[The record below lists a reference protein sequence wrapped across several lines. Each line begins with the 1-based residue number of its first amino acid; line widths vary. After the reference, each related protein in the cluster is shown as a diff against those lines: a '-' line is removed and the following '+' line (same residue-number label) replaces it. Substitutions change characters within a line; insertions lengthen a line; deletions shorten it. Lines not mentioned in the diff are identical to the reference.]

1 MEKTQK
7 LIWGA
12 LAAVAVIGGLGA
24 SGYYHHSHFN
34 KNVTINGVRVG
45 GLTSEAA
52 YQKLASQKRSNDVY
66 LNGKKIYEGTSTSS
80 GYTSADKAKVTKV
93 LKEQATILP
102 SAKKTNYK
110 LIPSELDT
118 SQLSAMKKAIKVEVD
133 KLNQNRVMAV
143 DAKAVWKDNKVMVT
157 SPKKGTA
164 YDTSKIQAELSNQL
178 AADSIQLTAKV
189 KTPLTKN
196 SAAVKKEVAALKKLS
211 NKKITYKV
219 ENKSY
224 TLTSD
229 DIITKATYQNG
240 QYQFDTAALDQE
252 IAKINKA
259 QSTLGKSFKFKTHA
273 GNTITTS
280 AQGSYGWRIST
291 TKAAKTLTDALL
303 KGTTSVSAKADVY
316 GIGYNTG
323 GVGYGTTSNNGIGDT
338 YAEVSISAQTAWF
351 YKDGKLVY
359 SARVVTGKQSSG
371 DDTPTGVYYIMYK
384 QRNTTLRG
392 IGDTGKAYA
401 SPVSYWAPFTESGC
415 GFHDASWRTDWS
427 TTAYVNNGSNGCVN
441 MHTYDAPNAF
451 NDLSVD
457 EPVVIY

>member
-1 MEKTQK
+1 M
-7 LIWGA
+7 
-12 LAAVAVIGGLGA
+12 
-24 SGYYHHSHFN
+24 
-34 KNVTINGVRVG
+34 
-45 GLTSEAA
+45 
-52 YQKLASQKRSNDVY
+52 
-66 LNGKKIYEGTSTSS
+66 
-80 GYTSADKAKVTKV
+80 
-93 LKEQATILP
+93 P

-110 LIPSELDT
+110 LTPSELDT
-118 SQLSAMKKAIKVEVD
+118 SQLSAMKKAIKVAVD

-143 DAKAVWKDNKVMVT
+143 DAKAVWKDNKVTVT

-291 TKAAKTLTDALL
+291 TKATKTLTDALL

-338 YAEVSISAQTAWF
+338 YAEVSISAQMAWF

-415 GFHDASWRTDWS
+415 GFHDASWRTNWS

>member
-7 LIWGA
+7 LIWRA

-34 KNVTINGVRVG
+34 KNVTINGVKVG

-110 LIPSELDT
+110 LTPSELDT
-118 SQLSAMKKAIKVEVD
+118 SQLSAMKKAIKVAVD

-143 DAKAVWKDNKVMVT
+143 DAKAVWKDNKVTVT

-273 GNTITTS
+273 GN
-280 AQGSYGWRIST
+280 
-291 TKAAKTLTDALL
+291 
-303 KGTTSVSAKADVY
+303 
-316 GIGYNTG
+316 
-323 GVGYGTTSNNGIGDT
+323 
-338 YAEVSISAQTAWF
+338 
-351 YKDGKLVY
+351 
-359 SARVVTGKQSSG
+359 
-371 DDTPTGVYYIMYK
+371 
-384 QRNTTLRG
+384 
-392 IGDTGKAYA
+392 
-401 SPVSYWAPFTESGC
+401 
-415 GFHDASWRTDWS
+415 
-427 TTAYVNNGSNGCVN
+427 
-441 MHTYDAPNAF
+441 
-451 NDLSVD
+451 
-457 EPVVIY
+457 

>member
-1 MEKTQK
+1 
-7 LIWGA
+7 
-12 LAAVAVIGGLGA
+12 
-24 SGYYHHSHFN
+24 
-34 KNVTINGVRVG
+34 
-45 GLTSEAA
+45 
-52 YQKLASQKRSNDVY
+52 
-66 LNGKKIYEGTSTSS
+66 
-80 GYTSADKAKVTKV
+80 
-93 LKEQATILP
+93 ATILL

-110 LIPSELDT
+110 LTPSELDT
-118 SQLSAMKKAIKVEVD
+118 SQLSAMKKAIKVAVD

-143 DAKAVWKDNKVMVT
+143 DAKAVWKDNKVTVT

-196 SAAVKKEVAALKKLS
+196 SAAVKNEVAALKKLS

-259 QSTLGKSFKFKTHA
+259 QSTLGKSFKFNTHA

-291 TKAAKTLTDALL
+291 TKATKTLTDALL

-351 YKDGKLVY
+351 YKDSKLVY

-415 GFHDASWRTDWS
+415 GFHDASWRTNWS

>member
-1 MEKTQK
+1 M
-7 LIWGA
+7 
-12 LAAVAVIGGLGA
+12 
-24 SGYYHHSHFN
+24 
-34 KNVTINGVRVG
+34 
-45 GLTSEAA
+45 
-52 YQKLASQKRSNDVY
+52 
-66 LNGKKIYEGTSTSS
+66 
-80 GYTSADKAKVTKV
+80 
-93 LKEQATILP
+93 
-102 SAKKTNYK
+102 
-110 LIPSELDT
+110 
-118 SQLSAMKKAIKVEVD
+118 
-133 KLNQNRVMAV
+133 
-143 DAKAVWKDNKVMVT
+143 KDNKVTVT

-291 TKAAKTLTDALL
+291 TKATKTLTDALL
-303 KGTTSVSAKADVY
+303 KGRPA
-316 GIGYNTG
+316 
-323 GVGYGTTSNNGIGDT
+323 
-338 YAEVSISAQTAWF
+338 
-351 YKDGKLVY
+351 LV
-359 SARVVTGKQSSG
+359 RR
-371 DDTPTGVYYIMYK
+371 PT
-384 QRNTTLRG
+384 
-392 IGDTGKAYA
+392 
-401 SPVSYWAPFTESGC
+401 FTESATTPVGSAT
-415 GFHDASWRTDWS
+415 GPPVTTASVIPTPKFRSQPKRPGSTRMVSWS
-427 TTAYVNNGSNGCVN
+427 TVQGW
-441 MHTYDAPNAF
+441 
-451 NDLSVD
+451 
-457 EPVVIY
+457 